1 MEPRILR
8 VGEKVTGRYSGM
20 ELGKSRK
27 FFWVKLGEEEFYLPS
42 FICQRTWGTPFSR
55 AIRWAISCLPF
66 KGSWMSMRLSRS
78 LVSWIRGD

>member
-27 FFWVKLGEEEFYLPS
+27 FFCFNFVNFNFEYNS
-42 FICQRTWGTPFSR
+42 FS
-55 AIRWAISCLPF
+55 S
-66 KGSWMSMRLSRS
+66 
-78 LVSWIRGD
+78 